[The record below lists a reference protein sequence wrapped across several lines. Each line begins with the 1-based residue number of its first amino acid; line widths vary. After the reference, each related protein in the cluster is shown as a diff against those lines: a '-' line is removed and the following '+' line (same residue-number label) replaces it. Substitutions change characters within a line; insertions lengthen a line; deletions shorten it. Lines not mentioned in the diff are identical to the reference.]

1 MNSIRSY
8 LLLSLLATITAVTFL
23 SLLQGYRS
31 SLAKAEQLF
40 DGRLENLAQI
50 IVQANHD
57 TQPRM
62 EQKIPLNPSVFFQI
76 WSDKK
81 ELIAQSSTA
90 PSYWLHKGVF
100 KAGYSNVN
108 FNDFRWRIY
117 ILNDKRFKRW
127 IVTAERIDVRYA
139 LADNIVMAAILP
151 TVLAIP
157 VAGLIIWLVLGLGLK
172 PLVELRQQLSQKKL
186 NDLSP
191 IRLDRT
197 PEELQP
203 LIKTSNDLLQR
214 LETAF
219 LREQQFSA
227 DAAHELRT
235 PISALKVQ
243 LHNLMLTSNL
253 QHGQV
258 KPIKEGLE
266 RMGYVVEQILT
277 LYRHSPDQAKEQMK
291 PLNLTSIA
299 QKVIATE
306 YCQIDAKQQQV
317 SLIGCDKA
325 TVRGSQFALESLLQ
339 NLILNASK
347 YTPDNGQIRV
357 VVDIKGRDVLLCVED
372 SGPGIDEQYID
383 RVFERFYRVGGD
395 QHDSGVVGCGLG
407 LAIVQ
412 HVVTMHHA
420 RIRLARSEVL
430 GGLAVHVIFKLVE
443 A

>member
-8 LLLSLLATITAVTFL
+8 LLISLLATITAVTFL

-40 DGRLENLAQI
+40 DRRLENLAKI

-57 TQPRM
+57 TKPRI
-62 EQKIPLNPSVFFQI
+62 EPPIPLNTPVFFQI

-81 ELIAQSSTA
+81 ELIAQSNNA
-90 PSYWLHKGVF
+90 PSYLLQKEAF

-108 FNDFRWRIY
+108 FNEFRWRIY
-117 ILNDKRFKRW
+117 ILNDKLFKRW
-127 IVTAERIDVRYA
+127 IVTAERIDIRYA
-139 LADNIVMAAILP
+139 LADNIVTAAILP

-157 VAGLIIWLVLGLGLK
+157 LAGLIIWLVLGLGLK
-172 PLVELRQQLSQKKL
+172 PLIELRQQLSQKKL

-191 IRLDRT
+191 IKLDQT

-203 LIKTSNDLLQR
+203 LIKTSNELLQR

-253 QHGQV
+253 QQHHI

-266 RMGYVVEQILT
+266 RMGYVVEQILA
-277 LYRHSPDQAKEQMK
+277 LYRHSQDQAKEQMK
-291 PLNLTSIA
+291 RLNLSSIV
-299 QKVIATE
+299 QGVIATE
-306 YCQIDAKQQQV
+306 YSQIDAKQQQI
-317 SLIGCDKA
+317 SLIGCDNA
-325 TVRGSQFALESLLQ
+325 TVRGNQFALESLLQ

-347 YTPDNGQIRV
+347 YTPDKGQISV
-357 VVDIKGRDVLLCVED
+357 SVDIKGQDVLLCVED
-372 SGPGIDEQYID
+372 SGPGIDEQYVD
-383 RVFERFYRVGGD
+383 RVFERFYRVAGD

-420 RIRLARSEVL
+420 RISLARSELL
-430 GGLAVHVIFKLVE
+430 GGLAVHIVFKSVE